1 MKYVDYY
8 KVLGVDR
15 DATLADIKKAYRKLA
30 HKYHPD
36 MAKGAANEEKFKDI
50 SVAYSTL
57 KDPEKRAAY
66 DELGSHRPG
75 EDFVPPHQWQEHF
88 HEGASDFADV
98 DLADILAAFA
108 AAQHAERRGQAQ
120 PPLRGPDYE
129 VPVSVTLEQIYN
141 GSETEISVSVP
152 EYDAQGLLRH
162 TPKTFRVR
170 IPKGA
175 ADGQRLRLPEKGGKG
190 MRGGQP
196 GDLYIVMNIQPHKLY
211 RVSGDDLYIDL
222 PLAPW
227 EAALGATVEVP
238 TLGGPVE
245 MTIPPGT
252 TSGRKL
258 RLGKRGLP
266 SVAGQQGDQYVVVR
280 IDIPKTLT
288 PQEREL
294 FSQLAGASA
303 FKPRAQMNAGG

>member
-8 KVLGVDR
+8 QVLGVEH

-36 MAKGAANEEKFKDI
+36 LAKGAENEEKFKDI
-50 SVAYSTL
+50 SVAYATL

-66 DELGSHRPG
+66 DDLGRHRPG
-75 EDFVPPHQWQEHF
+75 EEFVPPNQWQEHF
-88 HEGASDFADV
+88 REGPADFSDV

-108 AAQHAERRGQAQ
+108 AAQHPERGRQAQ
-120 PPLRGPDYE
+120 SPLRGPDYE
-129 VPVSVTLEQIYN
+129 VPVSVTLDQIYN
-141 GSETEISVSVP
+141 AGETEVNVSVP
-152 EYDAQGLLRH
+152 DYDAQGLLH
-162 TPKTFRVR
+162 HIPKTFRVR

-175 ADGQRLRLPEKGGKG
+175 VDGQRLRLPGKGGSG

-211 RVSGDDLYIDL
+211 RVSGSDLYVDL

-227 EAALGATVEVP
+227 EAALGATVQIP
-238 TLGGPVE
+238 TLGGAVE

-252 TSGRKL
+252 GSGRKL
-258 RLGKRGLP
+258 RLSKRGLP
-266 SVAGQQGDQYVVVR
+266 SATGGQGDQYAVVR
-280 IDIPKTLT
+280 IEIPKTLT
-288 PQEREL
+288 PEEREL
-294 FSQLAGASA
+294 FSQLASASA
-303 FKPRAQMNAGG
+303 FKPWAQMTAGG

>member
-1 MKYVDYY
+1 
-8 KVLGVDR
+8 
-15 DATLADIKKAYRKLA
+15 
-30 HKYHPD
+30 
-36 MAKGAANEEKFKDI
+36 
-50 SVAYSTL
+50 
-57 KDPEKRAAY
+57 
-66 DELGSHRPG
+66 
-75 EDFVPPHQWQEHF
+75 
-88 HEGASDFADV
+88 
-98 DLADILAAFA
+98 
-108 AAQHAERRGQAQ
+108 
-120 PPLRGPDYE
+120 
-129 VPVSVTLEQIYN
+129 
-141 GSETEISVSVP
+141 
-152 EYDAQGLLRH
+152 
-162 TPKTFRVR
+162 
-170 IPKGA
+170 
-175 ADGQRLRLPEKGGKG
+175 
-190 MRGGQP
+190 
-196 GDLYIVMNIQPHKLY
+196 MNIQPHKLY

-266 SVAGQQGDQYVVVR
+266 TAAGTQGDQYVVVR